1 MIIENVKEEIIKIIN
16 SLFQDCDISTILSG
30 DEEYIE
36 VNFGTKSNV
45 LLEIGELVEIIKKF
59 VASRVIEKIKEEN
72 GFNSV
77 PFETF
82 IEKFA
87 GLFSAAQLKSL
98 VKNVAF
104 MTSKELLGI
113 CEMIKIKYEDE
124 KIKDEKGKKK
134 YEECI
139 KSIISTIVERGGGDK
154 KFWREMLEKV
164 EGYDISDVN
173 EMVEKKIEESM
184 EF

>member
-1 MIIENVKEEIIKIIN
+1 MIIENVKEETVKIMK
-16 SLFQDCDISTILSG
+16 SLFGDCGIPSFLTG
-30 DEEYIE
+30 KEECIE

-45 LLEIGELVEIIKKF
+45 LLEMGEFIEIIKKF

-82 IEKFA
+82 MENFA
-87 GLFSAAQLKSL
+87 GLFSAAQLESL

-164 EGYDISDVN
+164 EGYDITDVN

>member
-1 MIIENVKEEIIKIIN
+1 
-16 SLFQDCDISTILSG
+16 
-30 DEEYIE
+30 
-36 VNFGTKSNV
+36 
-45 LLEIGELVEIIKKF
+45 
-59 VASRVIEKIKEEN
+59 
-72 GFNSV
+72 
-77 PFETF
+77 
-82 IEKFA
+82 
-87 GLFSAAQLKSL
+87 
-98 VKNVAF
+98 
-104 MTSKELLGI
+104 
-113 CEMIKIKYEDE
+113 MIKIKYEDE

>member
-82 IEKFA
+82 MGKFA
-87 GLFSAAQLKSL
+87 GLFSGAQLESL

-124 KIKDEKGKKK
+124 KIKDEKGEKK
-134 YEECI
+134 YEEWI

-164 EGYDISDVN
+164 EGYGISDVN

>member
-82 IEKFA
+82 MGKFA
-87 GLFSAAQLKSL
+87 GLFSGAQLESL
-98 VKNVAF
+98 VKVAF

-124 KIKDEKGKKK
+124 KIKDEKGKK
-134 YEECI
+134 
-139 KSIISTIVERGGGDK
+139 
-154 KFWREMLEKV
+154 
-164 EGYDISDVN
+164 
-173 EMVEKKIEESM
+173 SM
-184 EF
+184 RNG